1 MTQTL
6 LLTGDMN
13 FQGVT
18 DPNIPFT
25 KVADTLRAADVVFGN
40 LECCFYD
47 RADHDPGQ
55 REGFYAPPSTVGAL
69 ANHDAVG
76 CANNVTYGEDAIMAS
91 LAQLDQLGVAHTGAG
106 ANVDAA
112 RQPAIIEREG
122 RRYGM
127 LQRTS
132 IYWPKNQEATI
143 SRPGVA
149 ILKAHTAYRPRMDE
163 LAPNRPGVAPEIITW
178 ADPDYLANYTAEIS
192 ALVENTDFAVASH
205 HWGPGPDILAYQTE
219 IAHAAIDS
227 GAGAV
232 MGHGPH
238 MPLGIEIYRDRPI
251 FYGLVN
257 FSFDIGHHGKHG
269 EWIGLVAQLI
279 LDGDDIQEAAF
290 RLVRH
295 NADNQTYFCNPAEE
309 PEELSIIQER
319 SKGLGAAFNVVD
331 DRVVIWRKS

>member
-18 DPNIPFT
+18 APDTIFA
-25 KVADTLRAADVVFGN
+25 KVADALRGADVVFGN
-40 LECCFYD
+40 LECCFFE
-47 RADHDPGQ
+47 RQGHDPGE
-55 REGFYAPPSTVGAL
+55 REGFYAPPTATTAL
-69 ANHDAVG
+69 AHHDAVG

-91 LAQLDQLGVAHTGAG
+91 LSRLDQLGVLHTGAG
-106 ANVDAA
+106 ANAEAA
-112 RQPAIIEREG
+112 RQPAIVENDG

-132 IYWPKNQEATI
+132 IYWPKNQEATKT
-143 SRPGVA
+143 RPGVA
-149 ILKAHTAYRPRMDE
+149 VMKAHTAYRPRMDE

-178 ADPDYLANYTAEIS
+178 ADRDYLRDYTADIA
-192 ALVENTDFAVASH
+192 ALAADTDFAVASH

-219 IAHAAIDS
+219 IAHAAIDA

-238 MPLGIEIYRDRPI
+238 MPLGIEIYKNRPI

-257 FSFDIGHHGKHG
+257 FSFDIGHHGQHG
-269 EWIGLVAQLI
+269 EWIGLVAQLT
-279 LDGDDIQEAAF
+279 LNGGDIQEVAF

-295 NADNQTYFCNPAEE
+295 NADNQTYFCDPADEAE
-309 PEELSIIQER
+309 NLTVIKER
-319 SKGLGAAFNVVD
+319 SAGLGAAFD
-331 DRVVIWRKS
+331 IEGDRVVVWRKP